1 MSRGLVY
8 QRSGIKVVAPSTP
21 YDAKGLLISSI
32 RDNNPVLFMEHKLLY
47 RIKGHVPEEM
57 YTIPLGKA
65 EVKREG
71 KDLTIIAYSIMTQR
85 ALEAAAVLEKE
96 GIDVEI
102 IDPRSLKPFDLE
114 TINQSVMKTGRVL
127 IVHEAPKT
135 GGFGAEIAALIT
147 EGEAFDCL
155 DAPIKRLAGRDIP
168 IPYNRTLER
177 AAVPQVEDIVREAR
191 RLAQEGGRMPTEII
205 MPKVDM
211 VQDTGVF
218 VEWLKKEGERV
229 KQGEPLFVIMS
240 DKAAIEIEAPAE
252 GILAGCSAK
261 KDDVIPVA
269 QTIGYILQEGE
280 TLPKPETIKS
290 PKALSFKEALPADFP
305 FAKEDT
311 TSAVAPTK
319 DEKTIIRATP
329 LARKTAKEHQIDL
342 SNIKGRGERGRI
354 HQADVL
360 AYLENRS
367 KVEQTY
373 KPDTS
378 ALPPIPIPEARI
390 KNKIP
395 LVGARKIIAERMRLS
410 ASQIPHFYES
420 IHVNAGEL
428 IRLQKIL
435 EPTIQSK
442 HQLKLTYTCV
452 LALAVSRTLMLHPNF
467 NASLVGDEIIQWE
480 DIHIGIA
487 TALEDNL
494 VVPVVRNTQTKNL
507 LEITKEIN
515 RLTAA
520 AKERN

>member
-1 MSRGLVY
+1 
-8 QRSGIKVVAPSTP
+8 
-21 YDAKGLLISSI
+21 
-32 RDNNPVLFMEHKLLY
+32 
-47 RIKGHVPEEM
+47 
-57 YTIPLGKA
+57 
-65 EVKREG
+65 
-71 KDLTIIAYSIMTQR
+71 
-85 ALEAAAVLEKE
+85 
-96 GIDVEI
+96 
-102 IDPRSLKPFDLE
+102 
-114 TINQSVMKTGRVL
+114 
-127 IVHEAPKT
+127 
-135 GGFGAEIAALIT
+135 
-147 EGEAFDCL
+147 
-155 DAPIKRLAGRDIP
+155 
-168 IPYNRTLER
+168 
-177 AAVPQVEDIVREAR
+177 
-191 RLAQEGGRMPTEII
+191 MPTEII

-520 AKERN
+520 AKERKLEPREMSGSTFTISNLGMYGIESFTALINPPEAAILAVGSIHDTPKYESNGWAVQQVMQLILSVDHRINNGAAAAKFLNDLKERLENPYILL